1 MATLAGEAILSVSF
15 LPSLSVE
22 FDREGKNLT
31 LRKHIVAFNPI
42 ALRMAKNPKSFGRSE
57 CSMVK
62 YSHHF
67 GRAWSSRKGLIKT
80 WKIIDVYPY
89 TLII

>member
-31 LRKHIVAFNPI
+31 LRKHIVAVNPI
-42 ALRMAKNPKSFGRSE
+42 ALRMAKSP
-57 CSMVK
+57 
-62 YSHHF
+62 
-67 GRAWSSRKGLIKT
+67 
-80 WKIIDVYPY
+80 
-89 TLII
+89 